1 MLNLLSR
8 TWVLVVLFV
17 AMMAI
22 GYSFSS
28 VQTATGGVLL
38 DMLGT
43 GAEAK
48 ARLAEMNAEQ
58 KDAHFWATVLN
69 DTAYPLAY
77 GGLFTGLIWRF
88 AGQLRRWFVIPALAV
103 IVADLAENTTQA
115 MALAGNES
123 LIGLKDVLT
132 PAKFGLFILAAVLV
146 LISLG
151 LAIVRR
157 LKTPS
162 TPEAS

>member
-8 TWVLVVLFV
+8 TWVMVGMFV

-22 GYSFSS
+22 RYSFSF
-28 VQTATGGVLL
+28 VQTAAGGPLL
-38 DMLGT
+38 DMIGT

-48 ARLAEMNAEQ
+48 ARLAEMSADQ
-58 KDAHFWATVLN
+58 KTAHFWGTVLN

-77 GGLFTGLIWRF
+77 GGLFAGLIWRL
-88 AGQLRRWFVIPALAV
+88 AGTLRRWLVIPALAV

-132 PAKFGLFILAAVLV
+132 PLKFGLFFLAAIMV
-146 LISLG
+146 LISVGLG
-151 LAIVRR
+151 IARR
-157 LKTPS
+157 MKKAA
-162 TPEAS
+162 PEA

>member
-8 TWVLVVLFV
+8 TWVMVGLFV

-22 GYSFSS
+22 GYSFSF
-28 VQTATGGVLL
+28 VQTAAGGPLL
-38 DMLGT
+38 DMIGT

-48 ARLAEMNAEQ
+48 ARLAEMSADQ
-58 KDAHFWATVLN
+58 KTAHFWGTVLN

-77 GGLFTGLIWRF
+77 GGLFAGLIWRF
-88 AGQLRRWFVIPALAV
+88 AGTLRRWLVIPALAV

-115 MALAGNES
+115 MALAGNGS

-132 PAKFGLFILAAVLV
+132 PLKFGLFFLAAIMV
-146 LISLG
+146 LISVGLG
-151 LAIVRR
+151 IARR
-157 LKTPS
+157 MKKPA
-162 TPEAS
+162 PEA